1 MNQIMKILFDIK
13 LFPECVDSPGFLVVA
28 GLTPDKPPFNILVSC
43 YFSGQDA
50 ERKCSGHQRDTRF

>member
-28 GLTPDKPPFNILVSC
+28 GLTPDNPPFNILVRC

-50 ERKCSGHQRDTRF
+50 ERK